1 MKPNNLWR
9 AIIFNWP
16 VKVFSLVLA
25 IGIYLVVNYATL
37 DQRKVDIPLQVVL
50 PGGYEAT
57 STILDSVTLVI
68 RTDARHIGMIDPSVL
83 TATADFSSVDSEGA
97 HSVPILLSAPP
108 SFFDVE
114 VSFST
119 DPEGGRIYVAGI
131 ATTPTAQD
139 APGGVGQ

>member
-68 RTDARHIGMIDPSVL
+68 RTDARHIGMIDPK
-83 TATADFSSVDSEGA
+83 
-97 HSVPILLSAPP
+97 I
-108 SFFDVE
+108 
-114 VSFST
+114 
-119 DPEGGRIYVAGI
+119 GRASCRERV
-131 ATTPTAQD
+131 
-139 APGGVGQ
+139 